1 MRVAFFSFGACEG
14 CRYRMVNEL
23 SKILSID
30 GIEIVREPLL
40 GLTSENGY
48 DIAVVEGALTSLD
61 IEKFREIRSKAK
73 YVIALGSCAYL
84 GGITTLGYRYGFQ
97 AEEYLEKG
105 YKESIPLQRVARVD
119 SYVRG
124 CPASIDELAN
134 VLKEIATLGV
144 LPKYERR
151 FEFEKVSDI
160 VLKDDFLKLD
170 TGKCIVCGRCVEL
183 CSRINVHALTQAFR
197 GFRVVVSTPGQ
208 LSFLEAGCVRCGLCA
223 AYCPVGAITYRSDV
237 EAALKALY
245 SGTSVVAEVMALDAV
260 ARALGVGMEQIVS
273 LLMQLGV
280 SSVKVVDP
288 INLVADRVGIVP
300 FSMAEE
306 RWIKALYPQAS
317 KYLLPRPMLGGQDTL
332 LITAC
337 ASRKEDHTPTLTAH
351 ELTAL
356 AEGSGFVLEDL
367 PAVNIDF
374 QLASRSNLRIAKG
387 PGESAEAIQR
397 FLESPTYTLVV
408 QLCPG
413 GCERGS
419 GIPFK
424 LLNE

>member
-1 MRVAFFSFGACEG
+1 MKVAFFSFGACEG

-30 GIEIVREPLL
+30 GIEIVRELLL
-40 GLTSENGY
+40 GLTSEDEY

-61 IEKFREIRSKAK
+61 VEKFKEIRSKAK
-73 YVIALGSCAYL
+73 YVVALGSCAYL
-84 GGITTLGYRYGFQ
+84 GGITTLGYKYGFQ

-105 YKESIPLQRVARVD
+105 YKESIPLQQVARVD

-124 CPASIDELAN
+124 CPASIDELAQ

-151 FEFEKVSDI
+151 FEFEKVSDL

-170 TGKCIVCGRCVEL
+170 TGKCIVCGRCVEI

-197 GFRVVVSTPGQ
+197 GFRVTVSTPAQ

-223 AYCPVGAITYRSDV
+223 AFCPVGAVTYRSDM
-237 EAALKALY
+237 EAALKAIH
-245 SGTSVVAEVMALDAV
+245 SGASVVAEVIALEAT
-260 ARALGVGMEQIVS
+260 AKALGVKVGQVVS
-273 LLMQLGV
+273 LLKQLGA

-288 INLVADRVGIVP
+288 AGLVANKVGVVP

-306 RWIKALYPQAS
+306 RWIKTIYPQAS
-317 KYLLPRPMLGGQDTL
+317 EYLLQRPILNSQNAL

-337 ASRKEDHTPTLTAH
+337 AARKEDHTPTLTAH
-351 ELTAL
+351 ELEML
-356 AEGSGFVLEDL
+356 ARGSGFVLEDL
-367 PAVNIDF
+367 PEVSVDF
-374 QLASRSNLRIAKG
+374 QPASRSNLRIAKG
-387 PGESAEAIQR
+387 PSESAEAIRR